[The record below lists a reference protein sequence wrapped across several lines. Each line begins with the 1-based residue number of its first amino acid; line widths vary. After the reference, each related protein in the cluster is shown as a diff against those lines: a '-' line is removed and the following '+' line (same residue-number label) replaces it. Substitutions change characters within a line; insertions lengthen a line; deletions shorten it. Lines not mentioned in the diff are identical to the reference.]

1 MTLGETLRETVDAEA
16 AAKRKAEIEARK
28 AAEKRRASLRWDRCS
43 LTASLKD
50 KLSEQILSRREPS
63 YKITSTDLRAW
74 VNACNLG
81 YTNVDDRDIWEI
93 FLNWLKSEDL
103 VLKITEEHD
112 GMGMRDWI
120 TIRVSPKPLPEFEAD

>member
-1 MTLGETLRETVDAEA
+1 MTLGETLRETMAV
-16 AAKRKAEIEARK
+16 K
-28 AAEKRRASLRWDRCS
+28 AAEKRKAELAARREEERRRASIR
-43 LTASLKD
+43 
-50 KLSEQILSRREPS
+50 LSRSTLISRVTECLIEQITSHIEPS
-63 YKITSTDLRAW
+63 YKITATDQRSW

-81 YTNVDDRDIWEI
+81 YMSADDKDIWES

-103 VLKITEEHD
+103 TLKITEEHD